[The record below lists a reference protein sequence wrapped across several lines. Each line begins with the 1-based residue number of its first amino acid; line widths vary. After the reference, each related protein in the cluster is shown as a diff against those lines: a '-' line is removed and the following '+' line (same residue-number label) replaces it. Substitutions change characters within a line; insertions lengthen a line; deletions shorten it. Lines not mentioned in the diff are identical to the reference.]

1 MNKMYVIVRK
11 DIPTSEQAVQGGHAL
26 AAILLDCPE
35 SREWANEILVY
46 LVFKGEAQLYN
57 LAFELQVHGVQHKV
71 WREPDM
77 NNEITAIAV
86 YPEYNMKGNSMMG
99 NINCL

>member
-1 MNKMYVIVRK
+1 MYVVVRK
-11 DIPTSEQAVQGGHAL
+11 DAPANVQAVQGGHAL

-35 SREWANEILVY
+35 SREWANETLVY
-46 LVFKGEAQLYN
+46 LGVKGEAQLYN
-57 LAFELQVHGVQHKV
+57 LAFKLKVHGVRHKV

-77 NNEITAIAV
+77 NNEITAITV
-86 YPEYNMKGNSMMG
+86 YPEYNMKGNSMMD